1 MSVIQKLKPH
11 QTSLKEGLGA
21 FRIKYY
27 YLFYF
32 CILFDKLFFLKLLP
46 FHEYGIRFLIH
57 KYGIRFPFHEY
68 EIHFLFPEYGIRFL
82 IHEYGIRFLF
92 I

>member
-21 FRIKYY
+21 FRMKYY

-57 KYGIRFPFHEY
+57 KYGIHFYFTNMEY
-68 EIHFLFPEYGIRFL
+68 VF
-82 IHEYGIRFLF
+82 
-92 I
+92 